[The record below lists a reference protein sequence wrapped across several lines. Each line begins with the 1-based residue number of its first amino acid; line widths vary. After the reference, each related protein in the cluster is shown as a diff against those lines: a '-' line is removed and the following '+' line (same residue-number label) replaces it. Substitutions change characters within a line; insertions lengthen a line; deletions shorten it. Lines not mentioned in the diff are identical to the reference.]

1 MKQNYFIAIIFMV
14 LLSFS
19 CVDKGKNNK
28 HIYKSL
34 VGDFVIEIPK
44 ELRFDIDSIV
54 YTDVFG
60 KQVLRSF
67 KLYQTNLKNSIE
79 IIPYYDFGP
88 NAYNADGKYDILLN
102 WVEPGCGE
110 FANTTILLKKEIT
123 VNANQEKHIN
133 AYVTGR
139 NIIKFEWG
147 IDENYKKL
155 ITQVRFKFDDILFYI
170 LVRIYEGDQP
180 YINILK
186 DIELIDQIKIKR
198 R

>member
-1 MKQNYFIAIIFMV
+1 M
-14 LLSFS
+14 
-19 CVDKGKNNK
+19 
-28 HIYKSL
+28 

-54 YTDVFG
+54 YMDIFG
-60 KQVLRSF
+60 KQVPRSF

-88 NAYNADGKYDILLN
+88 IGYSADGEYDILPN
-102 WVEPGCGE
+102 WIFICCGE
-110 FANTTILLKKEIT
+110 LSDGTIVLKKEIT
-123 VNANQEKHIN
+123 IDANQEKYIN
-133 AYVTGR
+133 AYVYGR
-139 NIIKFEWG
+139 YITKFEWG

-155 ITQVRFKFDDILFYI
+155 VTQVRFRFDDILFYI
-170 LVRIYEGDQP
+170 LVRIYEGDQT